1 MNDLLIFITLN
12 GLLLGLI
19 ILQSVLLWKSIKKRI
34 LMKSQILLYEDTIR
48 NQQTIMKNACS
59 ILEDMKQVLENANI
73 SNSKYDDDSFNL
85 DFLKKYN

>member
-1 MNDLLIFITLN
+1 
-12 GLLLGLI
+12 
-19 ILQSVLLWKSIKKRI
+19 
-34 LMKSQILLYEDTIR
+34 MKSQILLYEDTIR

>member
-73 SNSKYDDDSFNL
+73 SNSKYDDDSFNI

>member
-48 NQQTIMKNACS
+48 NQLTIMKNACS
-59 ILEDMKQVLENANI
+59 ILEDMKQELENLNI